1 MDIVIATRNNDKL
14 REIKALFK
22 DLSVKIFSL
31 KDYAAIPK
39 IEETG
44 NTFKENALIKAS
56 KTAKLTGKLTLADD
70 SGLEVKILNGQPG
83 VYSARFAGENVT
95 YRDNNLKLL
104 KLLEGVPPSGRGA
117 RFVCSVVIVEPGGRI
132 IVIEKYCQ
140 GAIGFKPKG
149 SFGFGYDPL
158 FIPRGYKKSFAELK
172 PQIKNRLSHRGRA
185 FKEVKAV
192 LLRHFFK
199 KNLLKVFTEGRFS
212 LI

>member
-1 MDIVIATRNNDKL
+1 MDIIIATRNNDKL

-22 DLSVKIFSL
+22 DLGVKISSL
-31 KDYAAIPK
+31 NDYPAIPK
-39 IEETG
+39 IKETG
-44 NTFKENALIKAS
+44 KTFKENALIKAS

-83 VYSARFAGENVT
+83 VYSSRFAGENVT

-104 KLLEGVPPSGRGA
+104 KLLDGVPASQRGA
-117 RFVCSVVIVEPGGRI
+117 RFVCNVSIVEPSGRI

-140 GAIGFKPKG
+140 GTIGFKSKG

-172 PQIKNRLSHRGRA
+172 PQIKNGLSHRGRA
-185 FKEVKAV
+185 FKEAKAV

-199 KNLLKVFTEGRFS
+199 TS
-212 LI
+212 